1 MFVKDPN
8 EAKCQ
13 YLIKKRENVGLKNWD
28 NTNAFID
35 YSNIMDE
42 IYVNIQEYNANKK
55 RKLFIVLSDMI
66 ADMLNNEK
74 RQQTVTVLFIGVEI

>member
-8 EAKCQ
+8 EAKGQ
-13 YLIKKRENVGLKNWD
+13 YLIKKRESVGLKNSD

-35 YSNIMDE
+35 CSNIMDE
-42 IYVNIQEYNANKK
+42 TYVNIQEYNANKK

>member
-1 MFVKDPN
+1 
-8 EAKCQ
+8 
-13 YLIKKRENVGLKNWD
+13 
-28 NTNAFID
+28 
-35 YSNIMDE
+35 MDE

-55 RKLFIVLSDMI
+55 HKLFIVLSDMI